1 LSQIIRPNAAF
12 SLICLKAP
20 IAHHADIQSSV
31 DIRISSAVTIP
42 TKITYRN
49 IDPSPAV
56 EADIRKHAEKL
67 EEFDAGIQWCNVSVE
82 AMGKH
87 QQKGR
92 QYKIAVNL
100 GLPGTTITANRA
112 VPHDPAHA
120 DIYVAIRDAFN
131 ALGRQVED
139 HARIRRAEVKTH
151 EAPESGRVIRLF
163 PDEGYGF
170 IETASGQEI
179 YFHRNSVVEGAFPK
193 LDVGSEVRLEIAY
206 GESEKGPQATT
217 VKPIGKHHIVS

>member
-1 LSQIIRPNAAF
+1 MIW
-12 SLICLKAP
+12 LKART
-20 IAHHADIQSSV
+20 AHPVESQGNV
-31 DIRISSAVTIP
+31 DMRISNAVTIP
-42 TKITYRN
+42 IKITYRN

-67 EEFDAGIQWCNVSVE
+67 EEFDARIQWCNVSVE
-82 AMGKH
+82 ALGKH

-112 VPHDPAHA
+112 GPHDPAHK
-120 DIYVAIRDAFN
+120 DIYVAIRDAFG

-139 HARIRRAEVKTH
+139 HARIRRADVKTH
-151 EAPESGRVIRLF
+151 ETPESGRVVRLF

-170 IETASGQEI
+170 IETASGEEI
-179 YFHRNSVVEGAFPK
+179 YFHRNSVVEGEFPA

-217 VKPIGKHHIVS
+217 VKPVGKHHIVG

>member
-1 LSQIIRPNAAF
+1 M
-12 SLICLKAP
+12 
-20 IAHHADIQSSV
+20 
-31 DIRISSAVTIP
+31 TIP
-42 TKITYRN
+42 IKITYRN

-67 EEFDAGIQWCNVSVE
+67 EEFDARVHWCNVSVE
-82 AMGKH
+82 AAGKH

-92 QYKIAVNL
+92 LYKIAINL
-100 GLPGTTITANRA
+100 GLPGKTITANRA
-112 VPHDPAHA
+112 GPQNPAHA

-139 HARIRRAEVKTH
+139 YARVRRADVKAH
-151 EAPESGRVIRLF
+151 EAPENGRVIRLF
-163 PDEGYGF
+163 PDDGYGF
-170 IETASGQEI
+170 IETAGGEEI
-179 YFHRNSVVEGAFPK
+179 YFHSNSVVDGQFPK

-217 VKPIGKHHIVS
+217 VKPIGKHHIVG